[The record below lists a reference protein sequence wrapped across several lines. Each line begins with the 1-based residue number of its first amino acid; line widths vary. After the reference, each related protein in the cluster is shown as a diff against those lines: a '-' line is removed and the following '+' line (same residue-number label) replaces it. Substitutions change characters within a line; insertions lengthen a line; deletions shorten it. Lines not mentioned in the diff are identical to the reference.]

1 MKIEKKALFLK
12 AKNIGDSIILTSAL
26 SALPENYMADILCF
40 KESEAIFSM
49 HPNVNKVYI
58 IPRHLRGIKYFIAY
72 INIFLQMKLENYD
85 VLIQFSSDWRG
96 AFFSRFLGVKLSAA
110 KKIQKRSSFW
120 HKSFTHTAYVSEL
133 KRHAAEQ
140 DVDLLRR
147 IALFNL
153 PEAPP
158 YHLIVPSKI
167 KSTIKDWLD
176 KSKNKKSLKIISIH
190 ANSRWKFKNIS
201 SSTWIELIDAFH
213 KDNIKVVLTGSKEDF
228 PYLDE
233 ISFACNKK
241 PIIAENFNLQM
252 TAAIFEL
259 SDLVISIDS
268 MAIHLASAV
277 KTPVVAI
284 FGPSN
289 ELNWAPWRVKHK
301 IVKLGIV
308 DSPSFSCRP
317 CGMDGCGGSK
327 ISYCLTEIKSS
338 QIYNAA
344 KELLN

>member
-1 MKIEKKALFLK
+1 MSNKKSALFLK
-12 AKNIGDSIILTSAL
+12 TKNIGDSIILNSSINAI
-26 SALPENYMADILCF
+26 SNNYLIDILCF
-40 KESEAIFSM
+40 RESKPIFEMNS
-49 HPNVNKVYI
+49 NIRTIFIV
-58 IPRHLRGIKYFIAY
+58 PRHLKGFKKFFAY
-72 INIFLQMKLENYD
+72 IKLFLEMKVCNYD
-85 VLIQFSSDWRG
+85 LLIQFSSDWRG
-96 AFFSRFLGVKLSAA
+96 AFLSRLLNIKNSVTRKFE
-110 KKIQKRSSFW
+110 KRSSFW
-120 HKSFTHTAYVSEL
+120 HKSFNCTANITSFS
-133 KRHAAEQ
+133 RHAAEQ

-147 IALFNL
+147 IGLYKYA
-153 PEAPP
+153 EAPA
-158 YHLIVPSKI
+158 YNLNVPNNF
-167 KSTIKDWLD
+167 KSTIKKWLLRYKIS
-176 KSKNKKSLKIISIH
+176 KSTKLISVH
-190 ANSRWKFKNIS
+190 ASSRWKFKNIS
-201 SSTWIELIDAFH
+201 NSTWIELIDKFH
-213 KDNIKVVLTGSKEDF
+213 KENIKVVLTGSKEDF
-228 PYLDE
+228 TYLDE

-241 PIIAENFNLQM
+241 PIIAENFSLEM

-301 IVKLGIV
+301 IVKLGIE

-327 ISYCLTEIKSS
+327 ISYCLTEIKST

>member
-1 MKIEKKALFLK
+1 MKKILFLK
-12 AKNIGDSIILTSAL
+12 SKNIGDSVILTSAL
-26 SALPENYMADILCF
+26 SALPENFLADVLCF
-40 KESEAIFSM
+40 KESEAIFKM
-49 HPNVNKVYI
+49 HPNVDKIFVV
-58 IPRHLRGIKYFIAY
+58 PRHLKGIKKLFEY
-72 INIFLQMKLENYD
+72 INIFSQMKLKKYD
-85 VLIQFSSDWRG
+85 VLVQFSSDWRA
-96 AFFSRFLGVKLSAA
+96 AFLSRFLGVNLSVA
-110 KKIQKRSSFW
+110 KKIKKRPLFW
-120 HKSFTHTAYVSEL
+120 HNSFTHLAHVSEIS
-133 KRHAAEQ
+133 RHAAEQ

-147 IALFNL
+147 LALFNL
-153 PEAPP
+153 SEAPA
-158 YHLIVPSKI
+158 YNLIVPSQIRILIKNWLVKSKI
-167 KSTIKDWLD
+167 KNSV
-176 KSKNKKSLKIISIH
+176 KIISIH

-201 SSTWIELIDAFH
+201 ISTWIELIDKFH
-213 KDNIKVVLTGSKEDF
+213 RENIKIVLTGSKEDF
-228 PYLDE
+228 PYLNE
-233 ISFACNKK
+233 ISFACNEK
-241 PIIAENFNLQM
+241 PIITENFNLQM

-327 ISYCLTEIKSS
+327 ISYCLTEIKST

>member
-1 MKIEKKALFLK
+1 MQIKKALFLK
-12 AKNIGDSIILTSAL
+12 TKNIGDSIILTSSI
-26 SALPENYMADILCF
+26 SALPENYIVDVVCF
-40 KESEAIFSM
+40 EESAPIFQM
-49 HPNVNKVYI
+49 NPKVNFVYV
-58 IPRHLRGIKYFIAY
+58 IPRNLRGLKKIIAY
-72 INIFLQMKLENYD
+72 KQLFIRMNNSNYEA
-85 VLIQFSSDWRG
+85 LIQFSSDWRG
-96 AFFSRFLGVKLSAA
+96 AFLSRLLGAKFSVAR
-110 KKIQKRSSFW
+110 KIEKRSFFW
-120 HKSFTHTAYVSEL
+120 HKSFNFIANVVS
-133 KRHAAEQ
+133 KNRHVAEQ
-140 DVDLLRR
+140 DVDLLRK
-147 IALFNL
+147 LGLYNY

-158 YHLIVPSKI
+158 YNLKVPTKSKI
-167 KSTIKDWLD
+167 AIESWIENFRLI
-176 KSKNKKSLKIISIH
+176 KSKKIISIH
-190 ANSRWKFKNIS
+190 SNSRWKFKNIS
-201 SSTWIELIDAFH
+201 NSTWIELIDKFH
-213 KDNIKVVLTGSKEDF
+213 KENIKVVLTGSKEDF
-228 PYLDE
+228 PCLDE

-327 ISYCLTEIKSS
+327 ISYCLTEIKST